1 MPATSIP
8 AAEALSKAAADTA
21 VSAASAVVSTTS
33 AVVSTTSAIVSN
45 SGAVISPYRAVAS
58 ARASLEAE
66 ALRIR
71 MAARDKE
78 ERALQAQAERVEQKR
93 IERER
98 VQAEQQRRLASW
110 RQQVEVAV
118 QRSPDAKAANRLTV
132 LRLNVTLFESDDE
145 RLIRLEQLAG
155 VLDEARQLL
164 TDWALRSPSAV
175 TSAVALRSPSAVT
188 SAVALQSPS
197 AVTSAGAATAAAA
210 ERRDELMP
218 AGEDWFLPLADV
230 EPTAAGVSARAAV
243 RARMALEAEVASSR
257 PYLAREITHAL
268 KKFSEPGLLA
278 FFGAGVDVFRLSKA
292 LDLAERTEVPH
303 EVKAAARGVLE
314 MEQVIAALMTPDDP

>member
-1 MPATSIP
+1 MGTN
-8 AAEALSKAAADTA
+8 
-21 VSAASAVVSTTS
+21 AVVSTTS
-33 AVVSTTSAIVSN
+33 AVVSTSSAVVSH
-45 SGAVISPYRAVAS
+45 SSDVISPYRAVAS

-71 MAARDKE
+71 MAARDKQ
-78 ERALQAQAERVEQKR
+78 ERALQAQAAQVEQKR
-93 IERER
+93 L
-98 VQAEQQRRLASW
+98 VSW

-118 QRSPDAKAANRLTV
+118 QRTLDAKAANRLTV
-132 LRLNVTLFESDDE
+132 LRLNVSLFEGDDE
-145 RLIRLEQLAG
+145 RLVRLEQLAG
-155 VLDEARQLL
+155 GLEEARQLL

-175 TSAVALRSPSAVT
+175 TSA
-188 SAVALQSPS
+188 
-197 AVTSAGAATAAAA
+197 GAAAAA

-230 EPTAAGVSARAAV
+230 EPTVEGVSARAAV

-257 PYLAREITHAL
+257 PYLTCEITHAL

-303 EVKAAARGVLE
+303 EVKAAARGALE
-314 MEQVIAALMTPDDP
+314 MEQVIAALMTPDDL

>member
-1 MPATSIP
+1 
-8 AAEALSKAAADTA
+8 
-21 VSAASAVVSTTS
+21 
-33 AVVSTTSAIVSN
+33 
-45 SGAVISPYRAVAS
+45 
-58 ARASLEAE
+58 
-66 ALRIR
+66 
-71 MAARDKE
+71 
-78 ERALQAQAERVEQKR
+78 
-93 IERER
+93 
-98 VQAEQQRRLASW
+98 
-110 RQQVEVAV
+110 
-118 QRSPDAKAANRLTV
+118 
-132 LRLNVTLFESDDE
+132 
-145 RLIRLEQLAG
+145 LAG

-188 SAVALQSPS
+188 SA
-197 AVTSAGAATAAAA
+197 GAAAAAAA

>member
-1 MPATSIP
+1 
-8 AAEALSKAAADTA
+8 

-33 AVVSTTSAIVSN
+33 AAVSTTSAIVGN

-98 VQAEQQRRLASW
+98 AQAEHQRRLASW
-110 RQQVEVAV
+110 RQQVKVAV

-175 TSAVALRSPSAVT
+175 TSAVALRSPSAAT
-188 SAVALQSPS
+188 SAVALRSPS
-197 AVTSAGAATAAAA
+197 AVTSAGAAAAA

-314 MEQVIAALMTPDDP
+314 MEQVIAALMTLDDP

>member
-1 MPATSIP
+1 
-8 AAEALSKAAADTA
+8 
-21 VSAASAVVSTTS
+21 
-33 AVVSTTSAIVSN
+33 
-45 SGAVISPYRAVAS
+45 
-58 ARASLEAE
+58 
-66 ALRIR
+66 

-93 IERER
+93 LERER
-98 VQAEQQRRLASW
+98 AQAEQQRRLSSW

-175 TSAVALRSPSAVT
+175 TSAVAL
-188 SAVALQSPS
+188 QSPS
-197 AVTSAGAATAAAA
+197 AVTSAGAAAAA

-218 AGEDWFLPLADV
+218 AGEDWFLPLVDV

-268 KKFSEPGLLA
+268 KKFAEPGLLA

-303 EVKAAARGVLE
+303 EVKAAARGVL
-314 MEQVIAALMTPDDP
+314 